1 MSRLH
6 SNDQQDQKE
15 RKQLNEVDIRRSR
28 FELWK
33 IFLVE
38 TARPS
43 SPSADQSRQ
52 EYRRT
57 GGYDKQGEVGAGS
70 AQPEF
75 VILFISSDQSL
86 FIRFSFS

>member
-1 MSRLH
+1 M
-6 SNDQQDQKE
+6 
-15 RKQLNEVDIRRSR
+15 
-28 FELWK
+28 
-33 IFLVE
+33 E

-70 AQPEF
+70 SEPQF
-75 VILFISSDQSL
+75 VNILVEIPSD
-86 FIRFSFS
+86 